1 MAHTVGI
8 PVAAGQD
15 RVKRRTHR
23 PTTSGQHVVRGETL
37 ERHRVG
43 RDFRRIHAGVNRV
56 THPRGSPLHLRV
68 LLCSMEVAAV
78 AGTTWSTVTTV
89 TAITRTLALGA
100 AQIRATGRGIRPT
113 RHHAWQLPA
122 LTAGVAVAAEVERS
136 EQLDFQGLVQA
147 VEVESSSSGGRP
159 RT

>member
-1 MAHTVGI
+1 
-8 PVAAGQD
+8 
-15 RVKRRTHR
+15 
-23 PTTSGQHVVRGETL
+23 
-37 ERHRVG
+37 
-43 RDFRRIHAGVNRV
+43 
-56 THPRGSPLHLRV
+56 
-68 LLCSMEVAAV
+68 MEVAAV

-89 TAITRTLALGA
+89 TAISRTVALGA
-100 AQIRATGRGIRPT
+100 AQIRATVRGIRPT

-147 VEVESSSSGGRP
+147 VEVESSSSGGQP